1 MASNTEKLLGQLGF
15 DPAKKP
21 TLTDDILKE
30 ALKELED
37 TRKKE
42 TLEKARELI
51 RKAVELRQQAFR
63 AEQDFNKQK
72 KKFDDE
78 LGKLLNQLRVGV
90 DQASQVVPDQPLEE
104 NVVE

>member
-1 MASNTEKLLGQLGF
+1 MPSNTEKLLGQLGF

-42 TLEKARELI
+42 TLEKARDLI

-104 NVVE
+104 SVTE